1 MSILRELKRRTRQLI
16 PQVISACVLVYFVY
30 HGLQGDRGFLAWL
43 QLTQELEEAR
53 AMESRLG
60 TERQLLESRV
70 RGLQP
75 QSLDPDLL
83 DRQARAVLNLG
94 HPDDIIVLVPRSDV
108 TR

>member
-1 MSILRELKRRTRQLI
+1 MLFELKRRLRQTV
-16 PQVISACVLVYFVY
+16 PQVLSACVLVYFVY

-43 QLTQELEEAR
+43 QLTQELEQAR
-53 AMESRLG
+53 AMESRLAA
-60 TERQLLESRV
+60 ERRLLESRI

-75 QSLDPDLL
+75 QTLDPDLL

-94 HPDDIIVLVPRSDV
+94 HPDDVIVVLPRSGA